1 MSLSKAFGSSVFG
14 LGNVL
19 RWRADGADR
28 VLAPRFRATRYS
40 ANTSVV
46 KSRLPLTAEIH

>member
-14 LGNVL
+14 LGNAL
-19 RWRADGADR
+19 RRRADGTDR
-28 VLAPRFRATRYS
+28 TLAPRFRATRHS

-46 KSRLPLTAEIH
+46 TG